1 MGATRQ
7 GNYSWLTKEGQGKCR
22 LVIFY
27 CLSPH
32 LFLHLRGS
40 RMQN

>member
-1 MGATRQ
+1 MGATGH
-7 GNYSWLTKEGQGKCR
+7 GNYSWFTKGQGKCR

-27 CLSPH
+27 CLSH
-32 LFLHLRGS
+32 LFPHLRGS